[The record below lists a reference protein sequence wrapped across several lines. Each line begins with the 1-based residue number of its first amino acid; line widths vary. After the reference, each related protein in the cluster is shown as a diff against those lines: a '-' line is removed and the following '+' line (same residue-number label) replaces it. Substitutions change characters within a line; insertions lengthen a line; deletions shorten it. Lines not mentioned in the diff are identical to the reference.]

1 MFKNTIQIL
10 DDEGNE
16 IARYSNAQTIAN
28 RNLLLNLYNGTN
40 PTALALRLTVG
51 YNDGTGQT
59 QSITSA
65 NNTTTQP
72 TGSSVTP
79 WNYLRSPSKY
89 ASSGFVSQTGQ
100 ITLRGSIYF
109 PESVTIQSISVDTET
124 SVYFTKAV
132 SESVVGG
139 KNLNILY
146 TIEI

>member
-1 MFKNTIQIL
+1 MFKNVIQIL
-10 DDEGNE
+10 DDDGRE

-40 PTALALRLTVG
+40 PTALALSITVG
-51 YNDGTGQT
+51 YDDGDAQT

-65 NNTTTQP
+65 NDTTTQP
-72 TGSSVTP
+72 TGSSVAP
-79 WNYLRSPSKY
+79 WNYLRTPNKY
-89 ASSGFVSQTGQ
+89 ASSGFDTQTGG
-100 ITLRGSIYF
+100 IILRGSIYF
-109 PESVTIQSISVDTET
+109 PESVTIQDIFILGADTLFRK
-124 SVYFTKAV
+124 SV